1 MAVVTRSRA
10 SALVTALAYDESAT
24 FLELN
29 EETLRRL
36 ENNDPDLVHLKIYD
50 YYYGYGD
57 QDQMIE
63 GVGRAI
69 GGSIY
74 LSKLKLVFVSELFEN
89 PLLEEVC
96 RGLARNRSIRW
107 LTLTNGIARNLRVD
121 IFDMLAPFFEQN
133 KNLVELEIVRM
144 DPESPQFR
152 ALPAAL
158 KKCQHL
164 ESVRLDELYGDNHEE
179 IIPAVIRAI
188 NTDRLVSLYYTNT
201 PIDVDGCKEIARL
214 ITSPHSNSKQ
224 FTDLFMSNNDLDEEC
239 VFVLINAIREKGFA
253 SFSFSDNAIGTDLP
267 WCFFFT
273 TVLRDPFCSVHCLR
287 LNGNS
292 IGDEGAHALG
302 KALRVNKSV
311 SHLDI
316 SDNPAITIEG
326 WKLFSRGLSC
336 SVLEFLDIRFCDM
349 YDESALRIIK
359 ALKHNACL
367 ATLMLDAD
375 DITDI
380 MWTTLSRVLWDTS
393 SLENTYLS
401 NHTLCEL
408 VFSIRNEEIGDE
420 LVSDAVAKASKEVQT
435 ALMLNDNND
444 KVGVS
449 RQKILLRHLR
459 DAADTPLII
468 IGVPETT
475 LPFALAWIGQDKW
488 GYSLMYNVVQNLTE
502 LFDPRN
508 NFLQPAAAKKRK
520 VRRSERFE

>member
-1 MAVVTRSRA
+1 MVVVTRSRA
-10 SALVTALAYDESAT
+10 SELATELLAYDESAPC
-24 FLELN
+24 LELN
-29 EETLRRL
+29 EETLGRL
-36 ENNDPDLVHLKIYD
+36 ENNDPDLVHLKIFDYD
-50 YYYGYGD
+50 
-57 QDQMIE
+57 DQMIE

-69 GGSIY
+69 GESIY
-74 LSKLKLVFVSELFEN
+74 LSKLKLVFASELFEN

-96 RGLARNRSIRW
+96 RGLARNRSIQW
-107 LTLTNGIARNLRVD
+107 LTLTNGFARDLRVD

-158 KKCQHL
+158 NKCQHL
-164 ESVRLDELYGDNHEE
+164 ECVRLVELYGDNHED

-188 NTDRLVSLYYTNT
+188 NTNRLASLYYDNT
-201 PIDVDGCKEIARL
+201 PIDIDGCKEIARL
-214 ITSPHSNSKQ
+214 ITSPHSKQ

-239 VFVLINAIREKGFA
+239 VFVLINAIREKGLA
-253 SFSFSDNAIGTDLP
+253 SFSFSDNACGTDLP

-292 IGDEGAHALG
+292 IGDEGAHSLG

-311 SHLDI
+311 SFLDI
-316 SDNPAITIEG
+316 SDNPTITIEG

-349 YDESALRIIK
+349 DDESALRIIK

-367 ATLMLDAD
+367 ATLLLDVD

-393 SLENTYLS
+393 SLENTYSS

-408 VFSIRNEEIGDE
+408 VFSIRNEDIGDE
-420 LVSDAVAKASKEVQT
+420 LVSDALATASKEVQT

-468 IGVPETT
+468 IGVPEPT

-508 NFLQPAAAKKRK
+508 NLQPAAAKKRK
-520 VRRSERFE
+520 VRSSDRLSRIE